1 MCDIIKHNIYKG
13 KNMIVDVVEDINY
26 RNLVEEQIQEIIHY
40 LLEHNEEFSI
50 TANISGVDFNP
61 KIPETIYKTFSKFT
75 MFTLSNYTY
84 TTIVVSEDYIS
95 FEAGFGGENFGA
107 TVTIPFYAIFQLV
120 INDSIL
126 FVNPTATV
134 EKYFLKSSKDEK
146 KGQQERSR
154 NAFSMNP
161 KNKSLLD

>member
-1 MCDIIKHNIYKG
+1 
-13 KNMIVDVVEDINY
+13 MIVDVVEDINY
-26 RNLVEEQIQEIIHY
+26 RNLMEEQIQEIIHY

-61 KIPETIYKTFSKFT
+61 AIPETIYENFSKFT

-84 TTIVVSEDYIS
+84 STIVVSNEYIS
-95 FEAGFGGENFGA
+95 FEAGFGEENFGS

-126 FVNPTATV
+126 FINPTATV
-134 EKYFLKSSKDEK
+134 EKYFLKTSNSENK
-146 KGQQERSR
+146 KNNQQERSR
-154 NAFSMNP
+154 KAFSMNP
-161 KNKSLLD
+161 KNKELLD